1 MRLTDDE
8 GYSDYIMETDDSTS
22 SKKLPDSFS
31 PLEEERERME
41 RILERLKTAD
51 YLTERAELGSEL
63 VRSTSRYED
72 TLERAVWPAAPDSDA
87 VHLKELESDR
97 SALREVMTKIHEATM
112 HVDAR
117 NVHAPDPE
125 GFEDALN
132 EVCDRLRTMLVK
144 EDREILLIDAAL
156 GTEENRLKLTDDIS
170 GALKNAS
177 ERPEPPKTTSG
188 RLVSNANVKLSHNV
202 EDASPPEHPGADT
215 INP

>member
-1 MRLTDDE
+1 
-8 GYSDYIMETDDSTS
+8 MERNNSQS
-22 SKKLPDSFS
+22 PKKLPDTFS

-41 RILERLKTAD
+41 RILERLKIAD

-63 VRSTSRYED
+63 VRSASRYED
-72 TLERAVWPAAPDSDA
+72 TLERAVWLTAPDSDA
-87 VHLKELESDR
+87 AHLEELERDR
-97 SALREVMTKIHEATM
+97 AALRAVMTKIHEATM

-132 EVCDRLRTMLVK
+132 EVCDRLRTLLVK
-144 EDREILLIDAAL
+144 EDREIVAIDAAL
-156 GTEENRLKLTDDIS
+156 GTEENRRKLTEDIS
-170 GALKNAS
+170 AALKNAS
-177 ERPEPPKTTSG
+177 ERPEPPKTTIG

-215 INP
+215 ING

>member
-1 MRLTDDE
+1 
-8 GYSDYIMETDDSTS
+8 MEPNNSQS
-22 SKKLPDSFS
+22 SKKLPVAFS

-41 RILERLKTAD
+41 RILGRLKIAD

-63 VRSTSRYED
+63 VRSASRYED
-72 TLERAVWPAAPDSDA
+72 ALERAVWPAASDPDA
-87 VHLKELESDR
+87 GALKELETDR
-97 SALREVMTKIHEATM
+97 SALREVMMKIHEATM

-132 EVCDRLRTMLVK
+132 EVCGRLRAILLK
-144 EDREILLIDAAL
+144 EDREIVAIDSAL
-156 GTEENRLKLTDDIS
+156 GTEEERTKLTEDIAH
-170 GALKNAS
+170 ALKNAS
-177 ERPEPPKTTSG
+177 ERPDPPKTTLG

-215 INP
+215 ING